1 MLDFTNQV
9 VLVTGAGSAKGMG
22 RVIAQTFGKQGAK
35 VVICDINQA
44 GCDANVEEM
53 KKMGIDATGYA
64 ANLTDPEAVKELV
77 NTIVDK
83 YGRID
88 VLVNNAGISQ
98 KVTVADMTLDDI
110 KRIFNVNMF
119 GLFLITQA
127 VCEVMKKQNYGRIVH
142 LSSVSG
148 KRGGGIFG
156 GAHYSA
162 SKAAV
167 LGFSKN
173 LAREVSSYG
182 ITTNCVCPGLINTE
196 IWKSLPKEQMLLS
209 MESQWDVLESHRKLL
224 TQSYFSLL
232 RKLPILLVKR
242 STLTVDLTW
251 IKSDTESSTQ
261 VYYVQNNPPNASSQ
275 CIEEPAI

>member
-9 VLVTGAGSAKGMG
+9 VLVTGAGSPKGIG
-22 RVIAQTFGKQGAK
+22 RTIAQTFGKQGAK

-53 KKMGIDATGYA
+53 KKMGIEAAGYA
-64 ANLTDPEAVKELV
+64 ANLTDPDAVKELV
-77 NTIVDK
+77 NKIVEK

-110 KRIFNVNMF
+110 KRIFSVNMF

-127 VCEVMKKQNYGRIVH
+127 VCEVMKKQKCGRIVH

-148 KRGGGIFG
+148 KRGGGVFG

-173 LAREVSSYG
+173 LAREVSQYG

-196 IWKSLPKEQMLLS
+196 IWKSMPKEQADAVIAGIPMGRPGETQEVANAIVFLAS
-209 MESQWDVLESHRKLL
+209 KEASYITGEEIDINGGSHM
-224 TQSYFSLL
+224 
-232 RKLPILLVKR
+232 
-242 STLTVDLTW
+242 D
-251 IKSDTESSTQ
+251 
-261 VYYVQNNPPNASSQ
+261 
-275 CIEEPAI
+275 

>member
-1 MLDFTNQV
+1 MNQFLNFSLEGKV
-9 VLVTGAGSAKGMG
+9 ALVTGASYGIGFAIASAF
-22 RVIAQTFGKQGAK
+22 AEQGAK
-35 VVICDINQA
+35 VCFNDINQELVDKGMA
-44 GCDANVEEM
+44 A
-53 KKMGIDATGYA
+53 YA
-64 ANLTDPEAVKELV
+64 AKGIKAHGYVCDVTDEPAVQAMVATIAKEV
-77 NTIVDK
+77 GTID
-83 YGRID
+83 I
-88 VLVNNAGISQ
+88 LVNNAGISQ

-196 IWKSLPKEQMLLS
+196 IWKSLPKEQADAVIDGIPMGRPGEPQEVADAIVFLAS
-209 MESQWDVLESHRKLL
+209 KEASYITGEEIDINGGSHM
-224 TQSYFSLL
+224 
-232 RKLPILLVKR
+232 
-242 STLTVDLTW
+242 D
-251 IKSDTESSTQ
+251 
-261 VYYVQNNPPNASSQ
+261 
-275 CIEEPAI
+275 

>member
-9 VLVTGAGSAKGMG
+9 VLVTGAGSPKGIG
-22 RVIAQTFGKQGAK
+22 RTIAQTFGKQGAK

-53 KKMGIDATGYA
+53 KKMGIEAAGYA
-64 ANLTDPEAVKELV
+64 ANLTDPDAVKELV
-77 NTIVDK
+77 NKIVEK

-127 VCEVMKKQNYGRIVH
+127 VCEVMKKQKYGRIVH

-173 LAREVSSYG
+173 LAREVSQYG

-196 IWKSLPKEQMLLS
+196 IWKSLPKEQADAVIAGIPMGRPGETQEVANAIVFLAS
-209 MESQWDVLESHRKLL
+209 KEASYITGEEIDINGGSHM
-224 TQSYFSLL
+224 
-232 RKLPILLVKR
+232 
-242 STLTVDLTW
+242 D
-251 IKSDTESSTQ
+251 
-261 VYYVQNNPPNASSQ
+261 
-275 CIEEPAI
+275 

>member
-127 VCEVMKKQNYGRIVH
+127 VCEVMKKQKYGRIVH

-173 LAREVSSYG
+173 LAREVSAYG

-196 IWKSLPKEQMLLS
+196 IWKSLPKEQADAVIDGIPMGRPGEPQEVADAIVFLAS
-209 MESQWDVLESHRKLL
+209 KEASYITGEEIDINGGSHM
-224 TQSYFSLL
+224 
-232 RKLPILLVKR
+232 
-242 STLTVDLTW
+242 D
-251 IKSDTESSTQ
+251 
-261 VYYVQNNPPNASSQ
+261 
-275 CIEEPAI
+275 

>member
-9 VLVTGAGSAKGMG
+9 VLVTGAGSPKGIG
-22 RVIAQTFGKQGAK
+22 RKIAQTFGKQGAK

-53 KKMGIDATGYA
+53 KKMGIEAAGYA
-64 ANLTDPEAVKELV
+64 ANLTDPDAVKELV
-77 NTIVDK
+77 NKIVEK

-98 KVTVADMTLDDI
+98 KVTVADMILDDI
-110 KRIFNVNMF
+110 KRIFSVNMF

-127 VCEVMKKQNYGRIVH
+127 VCEVMKKQKYGRIVH

-148 KRGGGIFG
+148 KRGGGVFG

-173 LAREVSSYG
+173 LAREVSQYG

-196 IWKSLPKEQMLLS
+196 IWKSMPKEQADAVIAGIPMGRPGETQEVANAIVFLAS
-209 MESQWDVLESHRKLL
+209 KEASYITGEEIDINGGSHM
-224 TQSYFSLL
+224 
-232 RKLPILLVKR
+232 
-242 STLTVDLTW
+242 D
-251 IKSDTESSTQ
+251 
-261 VYYVQNNPPNASSQ
+261 
-275 CIEEPAI
+275 

>member
-9 VLVTGAGSAKGMG
+9 VLVTGAGSPKGIG
-22 RVIAQTFGKQGAK
+22 RTIAQTFGKQGAK

-53 KKMGIDATGYA
+53 KKMGIEAAGYA
-64 ANLTDPEAVKELV
+64 ANLTDLDAVKELV
-77 NTIVDK
+77 DKIVEK

-127 VCEVMKKQNYGRIVH
+127 VCEVMKKQKYGRIVH

-148 KRGGGIFG
+148 KRGGGVFG

-173 LAREVSSYG
+173 LAREVSQYG

-196 IWKSLPKEQMLLS
+196 IWKSMPKEQADAVIAGIPMGRPGETQEVANAIVFLAS
-209 MESQWDVLESHRKLL
+209 KEASYITGEEIDINGGSHM
-224 TQSYFSLL
+224 
-232 RKLPILLVKR
+232 
-242 STLTVDLTW
+242 D
-251 IKSDTESSTQ
+251 
-261 VYYVQNNPPNASSQ
+261 
-275 CIEEPAI
+275 

>member
-9 VLVTGAGSAKGMG
+9 VIVTGAGSPKGIG
-22 RVIAQTFGKQGAK
+22 RTIAHTFGKQGAK
-35 VVICDINQA
+35 VVICDINQE
-44 GCDANVEEM
+44 GLDANVKEM
-53 KKMGIDATGYA
+53 QEMGIEAAGFA
-64 ANLTDPEAVKELV
+64 ANL
-77 NTIVDK
+77 
-83 YGRID
+83 
-88 VLVNNAGISQ
+88 
-98 KVTVADMTLDDI
+98 VADMTLDDI

-127 VCEVMKKQNYGRIVH
+127 VCEVMKKQKYGRIVH

-173 LAREVSSYG
+173 LAREVSEYG

-196 IWKSLPKEQMLLS
+196 IWKSLPKEQADAVIAGIPMGRPGETQEVANAIVFLAS
-209 MESQWDVLESHRKLL
+209 KEASYITGEEIDINGGSHM
-224 TQSYFSLL
+224 
-232 RKLPILLVKR
+232 
-242 STLTVDLTW
+242 D
-251 IKSDTESSTQ
+251 
-261 VYYVQNNPPNASSQ
+261 
-275 CIEEPAI
+275 